1 MKLLKLSHVFVPHF
15 LLSEDTGSGGEY
27 LSAIIPILSFRESPL
42 MSPESE
48 DSASPLFRHLPL
60 QTSPIMGC

>member
-27 LSAIIPILSFRESPL
+27 LSAIIPILSFRYKHHSHVL
-42 MSPESE
+42 NSQF
-48 DSASPLFRHLPL
+48 L
-60 QTSPIMGC
+60 